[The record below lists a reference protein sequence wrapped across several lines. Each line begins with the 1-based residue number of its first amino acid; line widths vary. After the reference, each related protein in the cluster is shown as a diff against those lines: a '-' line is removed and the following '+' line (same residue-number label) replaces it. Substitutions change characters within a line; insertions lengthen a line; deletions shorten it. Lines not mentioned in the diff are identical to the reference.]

1 MQEILSNNT
10 HRKTILIT
18 GATSGIGKALSKIYL
33 KNDWTVIGIGRDKTK
48 IEEFSLDFPN
58 NFYFYQ
64 VDLNNFEKTNIIFDE
79 IFSKFKNIN
88 SFILN
93 AGIYIP
99 EDFQSFKFINAQET
113 FNVNVLSIYLIL
125 DKIKSFFELTHA
137 HTIAIISSVAGYR
150 GLPAAGAYCASKSA
164 LISFAESLY
173 FDMIRKNVKVS
184 VISPGFIKTPMTDQ
198 NDFPMPMIKS
208 AEYAADKIY
217 LGLLKKSG
225 FEIHFPK
232 AFTFLMK
239 IIQILPNWLYF
250 GAINFGN
257 RFMKRD

>member
-64 VDLNNFEKTNIIFDE
+64 ADLNNFEKTNIIFDE

-99 EDFQSFKFINAQET
+99 EDFQNFKFINAQET

-125 DKIKSFFELTHA
+125 EKIKSFFELTHS

-150 GLPAAGAYCASKSA
+150 GLPKSTLYGPSKSA
-164 LISFAESLY
+164 LINLAEALKI
-173 FDMIRKNVKVS
+173 DLPEVNIKLIN
-184 VISPGFIKTPMTDQ
+184 PGFVETPATSVNQ
-198 NDFPMPMIKS
+198 FKMPFLIS
-208 AEYAADKIY
+208 AEKAAKIIFSNIY
-217 LGLLKKSG
+217 QKG
-225 FEIHFPK
+225 FEISFP
-232 AFTFLMK
+232 FPFNILMK
-239 IIQILPNWLYF
+239 FGRILPYRLYF
-250 GAINFGN
+250 KLAKKISKNN
-257 RFMKRD
+257 EK

>member
-64 VDLNNFEKTNIIFDE
+64 ADLNNFEKTNIIFDE

-99 EDFQSFKFINAQET
+99 DDFQNFKFINAQET
-113 FNVNVLSIYLIL
+113 FNVNVLSIYIIL
-125 DKIKSFFELTHA
+125 EKIKSFFERK
-137 HTIAIISSVAGYR
+137 ISSRNFSGFDSPIISLIS
-150 GLPAAGAYCASKSA
+150 LSA
-164 LISFAESLY
+164 LIIPSSANSIVSSF
-173 FDMIRKNVKVS
+173 
-184 VISPGFIKTPMTDQ
+184 
-198 NDFPMPMIKS
+198 
-208 AEYAADKIY
+208 
-217 LGLLKKSG
+217 
-225 FEIHFPK
+225 
-232 AFTFLMK
+232 
-239 IIQILPNWLYF
+239 
-250 GAINFGN
+250 
-257 RFMKRD
+257 

>member
-10 HRKTILIT
+10 LRKTILIT

-64 VDLNNFEKTNIIFDE
+64 ADLNNFEKTNIIFDE

-88 SFILN
+88 TFILN

-99 EDFQSFKFINAQET
+99 EDFQNFKFINAQET

-125 DKIKSFFELTHA
+125 EKIKSFFELTQFN
-137 HTIAIISSVAGYR
+137 IFVIFSSVAG
-150 GLPAAGAYCASKSA
+150 
-164 LISFAESLY
+164 
-173 FDMIRKNVKVS
+173 
-184 VISPGFIKTPMTDQ
+184 
-198 NDFPMPMIKS
+198 
-208 AEYAADKIY
+208 
-217 LGLLKKSG
+217 
-225 FEIHFPK
+225 
-232 AFTFLMK
+232 
-239 IIQILPNWLYF
+239 
-250 GAINFGN
+250 
-257 RFMKRD
+257 